1 MSGIGGVWVPGGS
14 DDPRQN
20 YENALERACSIAV
33 FSDELDAM
41 SVIAVIEGY
50 RSETLEQIRA
60 HPDATADVAA
70 EWLDAE
76 DRMELP
82 LPDSECG
89 LFAGLDDA
97 TIRALRD
104 DGLSANEVVEVYAGW
119 VERTKREFEATHGLG
134 DGWADVEVDDERW
147 R

>member
-1 MSGIGGVWVPGGS
+1 MSGIDGVWVPGSS
-14 DDPRQN
+14 DDPREG
-20 YENALERACSIAV
+20 YENALERAYLIAA
-33 FSDELDAM
+33 FTDEPDPINA
-41 SVIAVIEGY
+41 IAVIEGY

-82 LPDSECG
+82 LPDSECE
-89 LFAGLDDA
+89 LIAGLDDA

-104 DGLSANEVVEVYAGW
+104 DGLSANEVVEVYVDW